1 MRGMNRDSKHR
12 LWAMHHWSTVV
23 CSGGV
28 LKVNGRL
35 AGAGVAIVT
44 GKEGLAHL
52 ILGGTL
58 RQSIELDME
67 AVGLIIAIR
76 EGDSFD
82 LGGERLSTDLGQYH
96 KGYRAKQP
104 TSAGALSLVK

>member
-1 MRGMNRDSKHR
+1 
-12 LWAMHHWSTVV
+12 
-23 CSGGV
+23 
-28 LKVNGRL
+28 
-35 AGAGVAIVT
+35 
-44 GKEGLAHL
+44 
-52 ILGGTL
+52 
-58 RQSIELDME
+58 ME

-82 LGGERLSTDLGQYH
+82 LGGERLSTDLVQYH